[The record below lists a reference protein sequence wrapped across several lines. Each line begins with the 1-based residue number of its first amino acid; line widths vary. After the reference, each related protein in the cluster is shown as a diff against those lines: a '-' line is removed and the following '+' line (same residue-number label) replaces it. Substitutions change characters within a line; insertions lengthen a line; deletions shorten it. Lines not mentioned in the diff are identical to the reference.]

1 MAMGRSALEK
11 LESDL
16 SEVLMMSV
24 KNGYEDVAAK
34 AIHVLAEH
42 NAGPGC
48 FDFSDDEK
56 VLLATQN

>member
-16 SEVLMMSV
+16 SEVLMISV

-34 AIHVLAEH
+34 AIHELAEH